1 MGMRYFYLRKINNE
15 KNKGGIALD
24 ERIMLIAQRVK
35 ALREIMDVSA
45 ADMAKA
51 VHLTEEQYKEYEE
64 GKHDFSFSFL
74 YSVAG
79 RLGIDI
85 VDLMTGETPRLS
97 VCSFVKKGTGLKME
111 RRKEYKYEHLAYF
124 FKNKK
129 MEPFLVT
136 VEPSDTDAKTH
147 MNSHEGHEFNYVLEG
162 SMTLYIGKQQLFMQA
177 GDAAYYDAQTP
188 HAMQA
193 GAGVCRFLSVIAK

>member
-1 MGMRYFYLRKINNE
+1 ME
-15 KNKGGIALD
+15 D
-24 ERIMLIAQRVK
+24 RIMLIAERIK
-35 ALREIMDVSA
+35 DLREIMNVSA

-51 VHLTEEQYKEYEE
+51 VHMSEAEYLEYET
-64 GKHDFSFSFL
+64 GKNDFSFSFL
-74 YSVAG
+74 YSAAG
-79 RLGIDI
+79 KLGIDI
-85 VDLMTGETPRLS
+85 VDLMTGEGARLS

-111 RRKEYKYEHLAYF
+111 RRKEYKYEHLAYI

-136 VEPSDTDAKTH
+136 VEPKDEDARSH

-162 SMTLYIGKQQLFMQA
+162 SMKLYIDKQEVLMQP
-177 GDAAYYDAQTP
+177 GDAAYYDAKHP

-193 GAGVCRFLSVIAK
+193 AGGVCKFLAVIAK

>member
-1 MGMRYFYLRKINNE
+1 ME
-15 KNKGGIALD
+15 D
-24 ERIMLIAQRVK
+24 RIMLIAQRIK
-35 ALREIMDVSA
+35 DLREIMDVSA

-51 VHLTEEQYKEYEE
+51 AGLSEAEYIEYEK
-64 GKHDFSFSFL
+64 GAQDFSFSLL
-74 YSVAG
+74 YSIAG
-79 RLGIDI
+79 RLGVDI
-85 VDLMTGETPRLS
+85 VDLMTGEAPRLS

-111 RRKEYKYEHLAYF
+111 RRKEYKYEHLAYI

-136 VEPSDTDAKTH
+136 VEPRDTDARSH

-162 SMTLYIGKQQLFMQA
+162 SMRLFIDKQEVLVQA
-177 GDAAYYDAQTP
+177 GDAVYYDAKHP

-193 GAGVCRFLSVIAK
+193 EGGVCRFLAIIAK